1 MSSSASRPEC
11 RRPALT
17 CNGMNQADAV
27 EPVDAAL
34 QALLAVTAEHTAD
47 GEKSDLIYDFILTC
61 SPVNEWPADSR
72 DRLAET
78 CNYVIGLARSFRGL

>member
-1 MSSSASRPEC
+1 
-11 RRPALT
+11 
-17 CNGMNQADAV
+17 MNHDDVV

-47 GEKSDLIYDFILTC
+47 GEKIDLIYDFILTC

-72 DRLAET
+72 DRLSEA
-78 CNYVIGLARSFRGL
+78 CNYVIGLAQLFKAS